1 MIATSPSATIS
12 RSVLLDVAES
22 GQRQVISRGNNKTG
36 AIMNAAQSQ
45 SEPATSRRRLLRL
58 KRGLDY
64 ADDISEYNRIIAEI
78 RQLRASLIRVV

>member
-1 MIATSPSATIS
+1 
-12 RSVLLDVAES
+12 
-22 GQRQVISRGNNKTG
+22 
-36 AIMNAAQSQ
+36 MNAAQSQ